1 MSAANNPPQLQL
13 SLGHQT
19 FKRSFTQFGLD
30 IDDGEDSRSDSSS
43 ANASSGSL
51 SGSSNAGN
59 ASGSGSGPGSSGTR
73 SVSSG
78 SSYSSA
84 GAVDGFGY
92 NDGERSERNKRARS
106 EGPEREAVSV
116 SVSAASSS
124 SAESSDAAS
133 ISSLSSSDGSL
144 LDPSPS
150 QNPSPRGQGS
160 PQQTNASISNY
171 NTTSGFT
178 LPVLDFGP
186 STPSVAEFVALRSGS
201 LDPRT
206 AENPPGFANMLSPR
220 SSSPAPPPAVEI
232 DVAMRDDN
240 SDEDPFPSLGSSHTG
255 RQNFGTNTSMNSGF
269 LDTARSD
276 ALLNSATERL
286 RSAMERA
293 RTFDRALAPLRSDA
307 ADGLPGSSSHQQGF
321 SRPRL
326 PPFDFESQ
334 RRTSSYRVPQ
344 STSSIPGLSNPLY
357 RLTQFPSNVTDLD
370 GSTSP
375 GRSLS
380 TGAEGLTGGRSSLTP
395 LSSSVHFDVD
405 DDEDIDSEEEGDSI
419 IVDRELTVEP
429 DLPNTNR
436 SLAFDNLPSGS
447 ESSRSPSLNRAHPSE
462 NAGRLD
468 ISGNTTNSLTD
479 RALDDLTSFILT
491 SETEDAGTPIWLRPT
506 LPSSRLSL
514 EMSGQSD
521 NSTPGLSGADQP
533 RWRSRPNTTRTA
545 GRDREQEEEAR
556 SEANI
561 DRFRGWPW
569 NDLLGPPA
577 TELSI
582 PGLGPRSNSETQPS
596 TETQQE
602 SPRSP
607 FFQLSSLPSPRS
619 NEGLYDAESEMRR
632 IERMVEM
639 DMETNSQSR
648 FTSPNRR
655 LPPPLRSRGEDPM
668 LNRLR
673 AFGTSQNQNGAQRS
687 SPARRPNLPT
697 LRSAILGPLRNSND
711 DRPGS
716 FSDLLRRD
724 EWQTDRIDRGP
735 STQTSTSGVATSMA
749 GPSPRSRGMIILSNS
764 ASCFDLVASSNAIT
778 AVRGNQPTRWTA
790 MLNTEG
796 QPRERAAGG
805 QRDLPTSVLDRR
817 PGEEHMPSP
826 LSSSHI
832 RTGASTAPSSTRT
845 SQTVSNFEPSR
856 ALRRDREISHEAT
869 ERNRQFLQ
877 NWFPPIYEAERLQD
891 TELRTRLREMRDQH
905 RLSVPPRPLFRN
917 RQEHPTQPQIQDDRL
932 DVLRWA
938 DSWDEALQST
948 AASSSIE
955 TDLFGPVRPVS
966 DPPRTQPYPND
977 GTSDAPVSSS
987 ESAAYFASGPSFGPS
1002 RQAPGRSSPSVLRRR
1017 FRPLSELYEDRT
1029 ASVPGLDL
1037 LREPWEDF
1045 EMNLDPSDTYG
1056 FGGDHISS
1064 THRSRDFNIPTPSD
1078 EMIQL
1083 IYSGDLLLQDAPASQ
1098 RQVNS
1103 GSSDLGSARRASN
1116 ETDLDDLPPL
1126 EESRVRTWNSI
1137 SIQSPPH
1144 RAPATI
1150 TSETPRRSLSLRD
1163 TSRPPSLPPLH
1174 FQRLS
1179 ALPPDTS
1186 DGADSRSF
1194 GIQDSSAHHGA
1205 PWRRPQ
1211 SERQTDSQA
1220 VNTPRGW
1227 RSGDLALHH
1236 AMVLRSVQARQPN
1249 RDTSH
1254 GSDYT
1259 TLSVTPRMAE
1269 RAEGFQQATNVLGS
1283 DALPGSLRHHF
1294 DRAFNRELDQGRS
1307 NPARNDTQTHVHW
1320 GELRNDNADSRLSAH
1335 TTARPWSETQF
1346 RRRRSMSSLFAPPP
1360 ENADTT
1366 PPNRTRG
1373 AGPAGGDP
1381 HAHASGSDW
1390 LDAFSSANRVRVRH
1404 RARLARLENEPA
1416 SRAFFRFGRNR
1427 PGLRNFG
1434 DFIRDEDFDTSYESL
1449 LALASTVGEVKP
1461 RSTPAHVINALPT
1474 GLYKD
1479 WQSPGG
1485 DTRCPICLD
1494 DYKDADVL
1502 LKAEPCK
1509 HWCHKECFE
1518 QWLHTAQTCPVC
1530 RTKIRPPRRSTT
1542 PPSAAGPSRLI
1553 RAENLQDMVDDSD
1566 DDYSF
1571 LSSSPNRAFF
1581 EYMLPTGRPPRA
1593 PRT

>member
-1 MSAANNPPQLQL
+1 MEQSSRISAANNPPQLQL

-30 IDDGEDSRSDSSS
+30 VDDGEDSRSDSSS
-43 ANASSGSL
+43 ANASSGSI
-51 SGSSNAGN
+51 SGSSSAGTP
-59 ASGSGSGPGSSGTR
+59 SGSGSGPGSSGTR

-84 GAVDGFGY
+84 GVDVFGY

-116 SVSAASSS
+116 SAASSSS

-133 ISSLSSSDGSL
+133 VSSLFSSDGSL
-144 LDPSPS
+144 SPS

-160 PQQTNASISNY
+160 PQQINISMSNY

-186 STPSVAEFVALRSGS
+186 STPSVAEFVALRSGNS
-201 LDPRT
+201 NPRT
-206 AENPPGFANMLSPR
+206 VENPPGFANMLSPR
-220 SSSPAPPPAVEI
+220 SSSPAPPPAIEI

-240 SDEDPFPSLGSSHTG
+240 SDDDPFPSLEPSRTD
-255 RQNFGTNTSMNSGF
+255 RQNFGTDTSMNSDF

-307 ADGLPGSSSHQQGF
+307 ADGLVGSSSHQQASTI

-334 RRTSSYRVPQ
+334 RRTSPYRAPQ
-344 STSSIPGLSNPLY
+344 NTSSVPGLSNPFD
-357 RLTQFPSNVTDLD
+357 RLAQLPSNATGLG
-370 GSTSP
+370 GSTSL

-380 TGAEGLTGGRSSLTP
+380 TGVEGLTDGRPSLTP
-395 LSSSVHFDVD
+395 LSSSVHFDLD

-429 DLPNTNR
+429 DLSNTNR
-436 SLAFDNLPSGS
+436 SLAFDNSPSRS
-447 ESSRSPSLNRAHPSE
+447 ESGRSPSLSRAHANG

-479 RALDDLTSFILT
+479 RTLDDLTSFMLT
-491 SETEDAGTPIWLRPT
+491 SETEDASTPIWLRPT

-521 NSTPGLSGADQP
+521 SLTPGLYGADQP
-533 RWRSRPNTTRTA
+533 RWTSRTNATRPA
-545 GRDREQEEEAR
+545 GRDRGQEEEAR

-582 PGLGPRSNSETQPS
+582 PGLGPRSDSETQQRS
-596 TETQQE
+596 VAQQE

-607 FFQLSSLPSPRS
+607 FFRLSTLPSPRS
-619 NEGLYDAESEMRR
+619 NEGFHDAESEIRR

-639 DMETNSQSR
+639 DMETNTQNR
-648 FTSPNRR
+648 FTSPVRR
-655 LPPPLRSRGEDPM
+655 PPPPLRSRGEDPM

-673 AFGTSQNQNGAQRS
+673 DFGTSQNQNGAQRS

-711 DRPGS
+711 DGLDS
-716 FSDLLRRD
+716 FADLLRRE
-724 EWQTDRIDRGP
+724 EWQTDRSDGGS
-735 STQTSTSGVATSMA
+735 STQASTSGVATSMT
-749 GPSPRSRGMIILSNS
+749 GPSLRSR
-764 ASCFDLVASSNAIT
+764 
-778 AVRGNQPTRWTA
+778 AVRSDQSTTWTP

-805 QRDLPTSVLDRR
+805 QRDLPISVLDRR
-817 PGEEHMPSP
+817 PSEEDGPSP
-826 LSSSHI
+826 LGSSHI
-832 RTGASTAPSSTRT
+832 RTGAYRAPGPART
-845 SQTVSNFEPSR
+845 SQTASSFEPSR
-856 ALRRDREISHEAT
+856 ALRREREISHEMT

-877 NWFPPIYEAERLQD
+877 NWFPPIYEAERLQV

-905 RLSVPPRPLFRN
+905 RLSVPSRPLFRN
-917 RQEHPTQPQIQDDRL
+917 RQEHPTQPQMQSDSL

-948 AASSSIE
+948 AAPSSIE
-955 TDLFGPVRPVS
+955 TDLFRPVRPVS
-966 DPPRTQPYPND
+966 DHPRTQPYRND
-977 GTSDAPVSSS
+977 GTNDASPSST

-1017 FRPLSELYEDRT
+1017 FRPLSELDETRT
-1029 ASVPGLDL
+1029 VPVPGLDL

-1056 FGGDHISS
+1056 FGRDHTSS
-1064 THRSRDFNIPTPSD
+1064 THRSRDFSIPTPSD
-1078 EMIQL
+1078 EMMQL
-1083 IYSGDLLLQDAPASQ
+1083 IYSGDLLLEDPTASQ
-1098 RQVNS
+1098 RQANS
-1103 GSSDLGSARRASN
+1103 GSSDLASARLASN

-1137 SIQSPPH
+1137 NIHSPPRH
-1144 RAPATI
+1144 APAAI
-1150 TSETPRRSLSLRD
+1150 PSEIPRRSVSLRD
-1163 TSRPPSLPPLH
+1163 TSRPPSLPPLR

-1179 ALPPDTS
+1179 ALSPDTS
-1186 DGADSRSF
+1186 DGVDTRSF

-1220 VNTPRGW
+1220 VNAPRGW

-1236 AMVLRSVQARQPN
+1236 AMVLRSVQARQPT

-1254 GSDYT
+1254 GTGYT
-1259 TLSVTPRMAE
+1259 TLSATPRMAG
-1269 RAEGFQQATNVLGS
+1269 RAEGFQQATNVLSS
-1283 DALPGSLRHHF
+1283 DGLPGSPRQRF
-1294 DRAFNRELDQGRS
+1294 GSAFNSELDQGRS

-1320 GELRNDNADSRLSAH
+1320 GELRDDNADSRPSAH
-1335 TTARPWSETQF
+1335 TTARSWSETQF

-1360 ENADTT
+1360 ENADTI

-1381 HAHASGSDW
+1381 HAHVQGSDW
-1390 LDAFSSANRVRVRH
+1390 LEAFSSANRVRVRH

-1449 LALASTVGEVKP
+1449 LSLASTVGEVKP

-1479 WQSPGG
+1479 WQSSEG

-1530 RTKIRPPRRSTT
+1530 RTKIRPPKTSTT
-1542 PPSAAGPSRLI
+1542 PPSVAGPSRLT

-1593 PRT
+1593 PHT